1 MITRYKTKH
10 VFQPIARNV
19 WDNGSEILISLMN
32 TFHKEKRL
40 KHNNSKL
47 LLLYVYNQRLS

>member
-19 WDNGSEILISLMN
+19 LDNGSEILISLMN

-47 LLLYVYNQRLS
+47 LFLHVYNQRLS